1 MTLVEIHDQKTWDS
15 FVSAQ
20 PRASFQQSWAWG
32 DFQISQGHPVK
43 RFIFDDALACQLI
56 YYKRRFS
63 GYWFAPRGPV
73 FAQTP
78 PQGSNTSPALLREE
92 GVLSGRRALFSSFLT
107 DLLSQNLP
115 GPALFYRFEPPLSIK
130 DAENL
135 MPMRMR
141 RNHAM
146 SPATTA
152 LIDLTKTE
160 DDLLAAMHP
169 KTRYNIRV
177 AEKHGITVRE
187 DAWPEDI
194 DAFLKLM
201 QETGERDAFTPLSLS
216 YLRSTFES
224 LKIEGVTRL
233 FIAEANGKVLAASM
247 VMAFGDTMTYLHGA
261 SSSKSR
267 EMMAPYALHW
277 AAICQAKREGF
288 KYYDLWGCNP
298 EQKSSFYYKPS
309 WEGITRFKEGWGG
322 ERINLTG
329 TWDLPM
335 NRILY
340 RLAFPGGIWRG

>member
-1 MTLVEIHDQKTWDS
+1 MKIVEVIDQKTWDA
-15 FVSAQ
+15 FVSSQ
-20 PRASFQQSWAWG
+20 PWASFQQSWAWG
-32 DFQISQGHPVK
+32 EFQKSQGHSVK

-73 FAQTP
+73 FRSKENQ
-78 PQGSNTSPALLREE
+78 RD
-92 GVLSGRRALFSSFLT
+92 LFASFLT
-107 DLLSQNLP
+107 DLLKQNLP
-115 GPALFYRFEPPLSIK
+115 GSTLFYRFEPPLFLK

-135 MPMRMR
+135 MPLRMR

-146 SPATTA
+146 SPATTS
-152 LIDLTKTE
+152 LIDVTKTE
-160 DDLLAAMHP
+160 DELLAAMHP
-169 KTRYNIRV
+169 KTRYNIKV
-177 AEKHGITVRE
+177 AEKHGVTVRE

-201 QETGERDAFTPLSLS
+201 KETGERDAFTPLSLP
-216 YLRSTFES
+216 YLRATFES

-233 FIAEANGKVLAASM
+233 YLAEAEGKVLAASM

-267 EMMAPYALHW
+267 ELMAPYALHW
-277 AAICQAKREGF
+277 AAIQQAKREGF

-298 EQKSSFYYKPS
+298 ENKSSFYYKPS

-322 ERINLTG
+322 ERVNLTG

-335 NRILY
+335 NRLLY
-340 RLAFPGGIWRG
+340 RLVFIKDVLRG